1 MNWLFGFRET
11 ESETKTLNKFDI
23 LCRFVLVKRL
33 IYCKLTDVKCGI
45 SGAIDERCRELVCVV
60 VTKFSRNLFIAASFL
75 EILCLYDCVLCRYLV
90 PRLLRLMRGAS
101 GGKYSMEELHSRHL
115 LGFC

>member
-1 MNWLFGFRET
+1 MNRLFGFREKLDERVWET

-23 LCRFVLVKRL
+23 LCRSVLVKRL

-60 VTKFSRNLFIAASFL
+60 YFTKFSGNLFIAASFL
-75 EILCLYDCVLCRYLV
+75 EIL
-90 PRLLRLMRGAS
+90 
-101 GGKYSMEELHSRHL
+101 
-115 LGFC
+115 